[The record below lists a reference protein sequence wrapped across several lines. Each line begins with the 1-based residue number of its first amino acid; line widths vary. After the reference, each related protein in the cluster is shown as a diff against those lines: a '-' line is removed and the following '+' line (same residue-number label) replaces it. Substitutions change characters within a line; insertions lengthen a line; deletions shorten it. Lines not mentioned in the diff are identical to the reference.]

1 MNAYH
6 NESRGYFSRCC
17 GYVKPYAP
25 QATQN
30 SRLAM
35 TFAAIYGK
43 TYATSAAD
51 VVNAHSEVLDI
62 ALADITSFSVGA
74 IAKELSIVLSVLFG
88 LAADRR
94 EGQDW
99 PMFFFVSFMLGYC
112 SFSLSLHVFSA
123 AVDAIIIAYAVR
135 PDQLRR
141 ANSIVFLRFLRTTE
155 TELR

>member
-1 MNAYH
+1 
-6 NESRGYFSRCC
+6 
-17 GYVKPYAP
+17 
-25 QATQN
+25 
-30 SRLAM
+30 M

-43 TYATSAAD
+43 TYTTSASD

-62 ALADITSFSVGA
+62 ALADITSFSVCA
-74 IAKELSIVLSVLFG
+74 IAKELSIILSVLFG

-135 PDQLRR
+135 PDQLRH